1 MATKPKSR
9 RKTADPIPPGFLFHP
24 VTGRPRK
31 APRLP
36 PGRPMTAAEI
46 EVDKQERAA
55 RKARLEAQRAAK
67 FARLAGRPA
76 DMRRDAYQIPDE
88 AKAFLEWRM
97 RTVLNRGIAF
107 DYAHGSGDHDSAIEE
122 AFMLGCREGFIEGFL
137 YGEEKARP
145 GAMKNRERLR
155 RQNMDKLERLGIADR
170 NAAIA
175 AAFQQLEAEVPGAE
189 DRKQLLAERC
199 HLTARQIHNILRSA
213 GALKRP

>member
-9 RKTADPIPPGFLFHP
+9 RKTAKPSPKTIRKPKP
-24 VTGRPRK
+24 TGSAASKSRSKFFEVEVLKKANERCAAFRAQVQRRPASMNRLAFELPDDVRALVLHLAWSELEWP
-31 APRLP
+31 APWWPALAP
-36 PGRPMTAAEI
+36 DDACNLI
-46 EVDKQERAA
+46 RAA
-55 RKARLEAQRAAK
+55 LL
-67 FARLAGRPA
+67 F
-76 DMRRDAYQIPDE
+76 
-88 AKAFLEWRM
+88 
-97 RTVLNRGIAF
+97 
-107 DYAHGSGDHDSAIEE
+107 
-122 AFMLGCREGFIEGFL
+122 GCREGFIEGFL

-199 HLTARQIHNILRSA
+199 DLTARQIHNILRSA